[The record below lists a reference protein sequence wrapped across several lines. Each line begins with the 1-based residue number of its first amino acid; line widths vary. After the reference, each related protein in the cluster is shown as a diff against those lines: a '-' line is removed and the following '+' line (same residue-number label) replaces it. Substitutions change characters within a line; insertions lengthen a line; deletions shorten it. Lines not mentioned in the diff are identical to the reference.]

1 MEASFCKIKREQ
13 KADFDALKKAIL
25 DLSISSQGRSMETTD
40 ASSGNC
46 KSQLELPKFVDD
58 RDFHKSI
65 DVDRAIADEDLM
77 EQHSSESYEEMDID
91 LKIGVED
98 CIRVST
104 EIEDIE
110 FLRSDTQHDEVIG
123 GKMGKQFDIEV
134 ESAAMWQPRPIV
146 HFELRFGVDARAVER
161 SYFED
166 IDAGASS
173 PAAASLPA
181 YKKLRCSS
189 STSPVRFTYSPP
201 VHTSSVDQLKDLFP
215 ELEIQLLEK
224 ALEESVNDLDLAIK
238 KLHEFCRGHVNEK
251 IDTTEE
257 NATMEKVASQTS
269 GDSVPLQE
277 PQTQNNLPA
286 DGAEWVDLFV
296 REMMSATSIDDAR
309 FRAASILESLEKS
322 ISPRACA
329 EAAQNSYK
337 ENLMLKEHIEVLLR
351 DNAILKRDVCLIAAM
366 AFSPSLNLKCH
377 PWTSSHNLIYRFA
390 SYPSSPSNI
399 ITLQF
404 SRNSAKRPSA
414 KLLPAVPSG
423 IPNVLLSPDFTPKQL
438 LDCLRGE
445 KDEKLALRL
454 FQLASE
460 QPNFV
465 PALPVYEEILEKLGN
480 VGSFDS
486 IRKVLNHMKLSN
498 IDVVEPVFFISIGS
512 YAKFELYDEA
522 ISVLGVME
530 KEFRV
535 RPGTHAY
542 NFLMNV
548 LVDGNKLKL
557 VESVHLKM
565 INSGV
570 KPDISTFNILI
581 KALCKAH
588 QIRPAILLMEE
599 MPMYGL
605 APDEKT
611 FTTIMQGYIEEGN
624 LEGALRV
631 REQMVAAQCQ
641 WSNVTINEL
650 INGFCK
656 EGRIEEA
663 LIFVQKMVNEGFC
676 PDKFTFNTLISGLCK
691 AGHVSHALRDL
702 GFDAARGGEVKEAM
716 EVLNQMLSRDCSP
729 NAVTYNAIISTLCK
743 GNQVEEATELARS
756 LTSKGILPDVSTF
769 NSLIQGLCLTSNF
782 NIAMELFSEMKM
794 EGCEPDEFTYNILID
809 CLCGKGKLEE
819 ALRLLKDMESS
830 GCARSVITYNTLIDG
845 FCKSRKIEEAEEIF
859 DQMELQGVSRNLV
872 TYNTLIDGLCKAKRV
887 DEAAQLMDQVIME
900 GLKPDKFTYNSLLSH
915 FCREGD
921 IQKAADIVQTM
932 TSNGCEPD
940 VVTYGTL
947 IQGLC
952 KAGRVEVATRLLRSL
967 QMKGMV
973 LTPHAY
979 NPVVQALFR
988 RRKVKEAMQLFREME
1003 EKNDPPDAI
1012 SYKIVFRG
1020 LCSGGGH
1027 IGEAVDFAL
1036 EVAEKGYLPDVS
1048 SFNMLAEGLCSL
1060 NMEETLVKLVD
1071 KIMVKARF
1079 SQNEAAMIRGFL
1091 KIRKFSDA
1099 LAGFGRVLES
1109 RKPRKSYWR

>member
-146 HFELRFGVDARAVER
+146 HFELRFGVDARAVERLDHGTMNGIEYVQHIVAFSSIVCGKR

-351 DNAILKRDVCLIAAM
+351 DNAILKRGV
-366 AFSPSLNLKCH
+366 
-377 PWTSSHNLIYRFA
+377 
-390 SYPSSPSNI
+390 
-399 ITLQF
+399 
-404 SRNSAKRPSA
+404 
-414 KLLPAVPSG
+414 
-423 IPNVLLSPDFTPKQL
+423 
-438 LDCLRGE
+438 
-445 KDEKLALRL
+445 
-454 FQLASE
+454 
-460 QPNFV
+460 
-465 PALPVYEEILEKLGN
+465 
-480 VGSFDS
+480 
-486 IRKVLNHMKLSN
+486 
-498 IDVVEPVFFISIGS
+498 
-512 YAKFELYDEA
+512 A
-522 ISVLGVME
+522 IQT
-530 KEFRV
+530 V
-535 RPGTHAY
+535 RA
-542 NFLMNV
+542 
-548 LVDGNKLKL
+548 
-557 VESVHLKM
+557 
-565 INSGV
+565 
-570 KPDISTFNILI
+570 
-581 KALCKAH
+581 
-588 QIRPAILLMEE
+588 
-599 MPMYGL
+599 
-605 APDEKT
+605 
-611 FTTIMQGYIEEGN
+611 
-624 LEGALRV
+624 
-631 REQMVAAQCQ
+631 
-641 WSNVTINEL
+641 
-650 INGFCK
+650 
-656 EGRIEEA
+656 
-663 LIFVQKMVNEGFC
+663 
-676 PDKFTFNTLISGLCK
+676 
-691 AGHVSHALRDL
+691 
-702 GFDAARGGEVKEAM
+702 
-716 EVLNQMLSRDCSP
+716 
-729 NAVTYNAIISTLCK
+729 
-743 GNQVEEATELARS
+743 
-756 LTSKGILPDVSTF
+756 
-769 NSLIQGLCLTSNF
+769 
-782 NIAMELFSEMKM
+782 
-794 EGCEPDEFTYNILID
+794 
-809 CLCGKGKLEE
+809 
-819 ALRLLKDMESS
+819 
-830 GCARSVITYNTLIDG
+830 
-845 FCKSRKIEEAEEIF
+845 
-859 DQMELQGVSRNLV
+859 
-872 TYNTLIDGLCKAKRV
+872 
-887 DEAAQLMDQVIME
+887 
-900 GLKPDKFTYNSLLSH
+900 
-915 FCREGD
+915 
-921 IQKAADIVQTM
+921 KAADWGFVFWEMEARRERKI
-932 TSNGCEPD
+932 
-940 VVTYGTL
+940 
-947 IQGLC
+947 
-952 KAGRVEVATRLLRSL
+952 GRVFGDGKVRRDGKLGLSNRCRSCSSIL
-967 QMKGMV
+967 AARVCQI
-973 LTPHAY
+973 P
-979 NPVVQALFR
+979 
-988 RRKVKEAMQLFREME
+988 
-1003 EKNDPPDAI
+1003 ND
-1012 SYKIVFRG
+1012 
-1020 LCSGGGH
+1020 
-1027 IGEAVDFAL
+1027 
-1036 EVAEKGYLPDVS
+1036 
-1048 SFNMLAEGLCSL
+1048 
-1060 NMEETLVKLVD
+1060 
-1071 KIMVKARF
+1071 
-1079 SQNEAAMIRGFL
+1079 
-1091 KIRKFSDA
+1091 
-1099 LAGFGRVLES
+1099 
-1109 RKPRKSYWR
+1109 

>member
-1 MEASFCKIKREQ
+1 MRDAVEGLNGRSITVNKAQFRDSSCRGDGGFRGPRRDGGGYGGGSGSGGYGGRMEASFCKIKREQ

-351 DNAILKRDVCLIAAM
+351 DNAILKRGVAIQIQNVQQPR
-366 AFSPSLNLKCH
+366 SGRRNPV
-377 PWTSSHNLIYRFA
+377 SHEVITILSHLYLSFA
-390 SYPSSPSNI
+390 H
-399 ITLQF
+399 
-404 SRNSAKRPSA
+404 
-414 KLLPAVPSG
+414 
-423 IPNVLLSPDFTPKQL
+423 VLLL
-438 LDCLRGE
+438 
-445 KDEKLALRL
+445 
-454 FQLASE
+454 
-460 QPNFV
+460 
-465 PALPVYEEILEKLGN
+465 
-480 VGSFDS
+480 
-486 IRKVLNHMKLSN
+486 
-498 IDVVEPVFFISIGS
+498 
-512 YAKFELYDEA
+512 
-522 ISVLGVME
+522 
-530 KEFRV
+530 
-535 RPGTHAY
+535 
-542 NFLMNV
+542 
-548 LVDGNKLKL
+548 
-557 VESVHLKM
+557 
-565 INSGV
+565 
-570 KPDISTFNILI
+570 
-581 KALCKAH
+581 H
-588 QIRPAILLMEE
+588 Q
-599 MPMYGL
+599 
-605 APDEKT
+605 
-611 FTTIMQGYIEEGN
+611 
-624 LEGALRV
+624 LRV
-631 REQMVAAQCQ
+631 
-641 WSNVTINEL
+641 
-650 INGFCK
+650 F
-656 EGRIEEA
+656 
-663 LIFVQKMVNEGFC
+663 
-676 PDKFTFNTLISGLCK
+676 
-691 AGHVSHALRDL
+691 
-702 GFDAARGGEVKEAM
+702 
-716 EVLNQMLSRDCSP
+716 
-729 NAVTYNAIISTLCK
+729 
-743 GNQVEEATELARS
+743 LAR
-756 LTSKGILPDVSTF
+756 V
-769 NSLIQGLCLTSNF
+769 C
-782 NIAMELFSEMKM
+782 
-794 EGCEPDEFTYNILID
+794 
-809 CLCGKGKLEE
+809 
-819 ALRLLKDMESS
+819 
-830 GCARSVITYNTLIDG
+830 
-845 FCKSRKIEEAEEIF
+845 
-859 DQMELQGVSRNLV
+859 
-872 TYNTLIDGLCKAKRV
+872 
-887 DEAAQLMDQVIME
+887 
-900 GLKPDKFTYNSLLSH
+900 
-915 FCREGD
+915 
-921 IQKAADIVQTM
+921 
-932 TSNGCEPD
+932 
-940 VVTYGTL
+940 
-947 IQGLC
+947 
-952 KAGRVEVATRLLRSL
+952 
-967 QMKGMV
+967 
-973 LTPHAY
+973 
-979 NPVVQALFR
+979 
-988 RRKVKEAMQLFREME
+988 
-1003 EKNDPPDAI
+1003 
-1012 SYKIVFRG
+1012 
-1020 LCSGGGH
+1020 
-1027 IGEAVDFAL
+1027 
-1036 EVAEKGYLPDVS
+1036 
-1048 SFNMLAEGLCSL
+1048 
-1060 NMEETLVKLVD
+1060 
-1071 KIMVKARF
+1071 
-1079 SQNEAAMIRGFL
+1079 
-1091 KIRKFSDA
+1091 
-1099 LAGFGRVLES
+1099 
-1109 RKPRKSYWR
+1109 

>member
-146 HFELRFGVDARAVER
+146 HFELRFGVDARAVERLDHGTMNGIEYVQHIVAFSSIVCGKR

-351 DNAILKRDVCLIAAM
+351 DNAILKRDTLAVCDRDLLFVYV
-366 AFSPSLNLKCH
+366 FSGWEGS
-377 PWTSSHNLIYRFA
+377 A
-390 SYPSSPSNI
+390 GD
-399 ITLQF
+399 
-404 SRNSAKRPSA
+404 SRILRDAVSRP
-414 KLLPAVPSG
+414 
-423 IPNVLLSPDFTPKQL
+423 
-438 LDCLRGE
+438 
-445 KDEKLALRL
+445 
-454 FQLASE
+454 
-460 QPNFV
+460 
-465 PALPVYEEILEKLGN
+465 LG
-480 VGSFDS
+480 
-486 IRKVLNHMKLSN
+486 
-498 IDVVEPVFFISIGS
+498 
-512 YAKFELYDEA
+512 
-522 ISVLGVME
+522 
-530 KEFRV
+530 
-535 RPGTHAY
+535 
-542 NFLMNV
+542 
-548 LVDGNKLKL
+548 LKL
-557 VESVHLKM
+557 
-565 INSGV
+565 
-570 KPDISTFNILI
+570 P
-581 KALCKAH
+581 
-588 QIRPAILLMEE
+588 R
-599 MPMYGL
+599 
-605 APDEKT
+605 
-611 FTTIMQGYIEEGN
+611 
-624 LEGALRV
+624 
-631 REQMVAAQCQ
+631 
-641 WSNVTINEL
+641 
-650 INGFCK
+650 
-656 EGRIEEA
+656 
-663 LIFVQKMVNEGFC
+663 
-676 PDKFTFNTLISGLCK
+676 
-691 AGHVSHALRDL
+691 
-702 GFDAARGGEVKEAM
+702 
-716 EVLNQMLSRDCSP
+716 
-729 NAVTYNAIISTLCK
+729 
-743 GNQVEEATELARS
+743 
-756 LTSKGILPDVSTF
+756 
-769 NSLIQGLCLTSNF
+769 
-782 NIAMELFSEMKM
+782 
-794 EGCEPDEFTYNILID
+794 
-809 CLCGKGKLEE
+809 
-819 ALRLLKDMESS
+819 
-830 GCARSVITYNTLIDG
+830 
-845 FCKSRKIEEAEEIF
+845 
-859 DQMELQGVSRNLV
+859 
-872 TYNTLIDGLCKAKRV
+872 
-887 DEAAQLMDQVIME
+887 
-900 GLKPDKFTYNSLLSH
+900 
-915 FCREGD
+915 
-921 IQKAADIVQTM
+921 
-932 TSNGCEPD
+932 
-940 VVTYGTL
+940 
-947 IQGLC
+947 
-952 KAGRVEVATRLLRSL
+952 
-967 QMKGMV
+967 
-973 LTPHAY
+973 
-979 NPVVQALFR
+979 
-988 RRKVKEAMQLFREME
+988 
-1003 EKNDPPDAI
+1003 
-1012 SYKIVFRG
+1012 
-1020 LCSGGGH
+1020 
-1027 IGEAVDFAL
+1027 DFA
-1036 EVAEKGYLPDVS
+1036 
-1048 SFNMLAEGLCSL
+1048 C
-1060 NMEETLVKLVD
+1060 
-1071 KIMVKARF
+1071 
-1079 SQNEAAMIRGFL
+1079 
-1091 KIRKFSDA
+1091 
-1099 LAGFGRVLES
+1099 
-1109 RKPRKSYWR
+1109 